1 MMFGKSRKKR
11 VNARGKTGEDLAVK
25 YLEQRGYRVLDRNY
39 TTDIGEVD
47 IFVTDEK
54 SLIAVEVKSRL
65 SLEYGTPAEAV
76 GHEKVRKISQ
86 VASQYIKQYRLFGVP
101 VRFDVIEVYLNDKKV
116 NHIVNAFDSY
126 LNCRT

>member
-1 MMFGKSRKKR
+1 MRKKKI
-11 VNARGKTGEDLAVK
+11 NPNGKAGETLAVK
-25 YLEQRGYRVLDRNY
+25 YLETHGYRVLDRNY
-39 TTDIGEVD
+39 TTNIGEVD

-76 GHEKVRKISQ
+76 GYEKIKKISQ
-86 VASQYIKQYRLFGVP
+86 VTSQYIKQYRLFGIP
-101 VRFDVIEVYLNDKKV
+101 VRFDVVEVYLKDKTV

-126 LNCRT
+126 LNCR